1 MRICLLLLMILHVSC
16 AQKDEQLNTNTKNQV
31 NTENNTEDETTSESE
46 AESDGKTDL
55 GANREY
61 LPTSFDNCRMRAIDE
76 KDPHYI
82 NVCKTS
88 LGEMRLEDYL
98 LFLDTGVD
106 TLSDVELFDERDF
119 LPESEYPSR
128 VAFIDPNNFNES
140 LRRIAK
146 LGRVSDS
153 EEMIRARENSN
164 RIDRINERIREINA
178 ARERFIRERN
188 AQMRERDA
196 IIQEQEHMFRLL
208 AQLKDP
214 NPIVRVGTASLMRAQ
229 SSKKEFTA
237 EFGQRHLALKNKFK
251 SVRVE
256 DIRSYKLVGSAGIS
270 FLRSEEEFEGGDKD
284 FASDLLSLSESLLD
298 VGLGIAPG
306 SSLVKDSY
314 ELIFG
319 TNMVTGEKLNDG
331 DRANSLVAVGLGIQ
345 KLTGTTVLA
354 TNLLN
359 NNRLAKLADHFWRVS
374 AKFLKTS
381 KDVFDRALEAATIKQ

>member
-1 MRICLLLLMILHVSC
+1 MRLLVLTIVAC
-16 AQKDEQLNTNTKNQV
+16 EQLMLTLLATLMFVILLKGQ
-31 NTENNTEDETTSESE
+31 
-46 AESDGKTDL
+46 
-55 GANREY
+55 
-61 LPTSFDNCRMRAIDE
+61 
-76 KDPHYI
+76 
-82 NVCKTS
+82 
-88 LGEMRLEDYL
+88 MRLEYYYRYL
-98 LFLDTGVD
+98 DNGLRASLDFEVI
-106 TLSDVELFDERDF
+106 DERSF

-128 VAFIDPNNFNES
+128 AVEIDSARLSETI
-140 LRRIAK
+140 RRVSE
-146 LGRVSDS
+146 LGRVSDTD
-153 EEMIRARENSN
+153 EMIRARENSN

-196 IIQEQEHMFRLL
+196 IIQEYQHRNRLG
-208 AQLKDP
+208 AQLRNP
-214 NPIVRVGTASLMRAQ
+214 NPVVRVGTASLMRAQ
-229 SSKKEFTA
+229 SSKKEFA
-237 EFGQRHLALKNKFK
+237 GEFGQRHLALKNKFK

-256 DIRSYKLVGSAGIS
+256 DIKSYKLVGSAGMS
-270 FLRSEEEFEGGDKD
+270 FLRSEEEFEGGDKS

-319 TNMVTGEKLNDG
+319 TNMVTGEKLNDD
-331 DRANSLVAVGLGIQ
+331 DRADSLVAVGLGVQ
-345 KLTGTTVLA
+345 KLTGATVLA

-381 KDVFDRALEAATIKQ
+381 KDVFDKALEAGTKKCQETSGSF

>member
-1 MRICLLLLMILHVSC
+1 
-16 AQKDEQLNTNTKNQV
+16 
-31 NTENNTEDETTSESE
+31 
-46 AESDGKTDL
+46 
-55 GANREY
+55 
-61 LPTSFDNCRMRAIDE
+61 MRAIDE

-140 LRRIAK
+140 LRRIAE

-164 RIDRINERIREINA
+164 RIDRINER
-178 ARERFIRERN
+178 IRERN

-319 TNMVTGEKLNDG
+319 TNMVTGEKLNDD

-359 NNRLAKLADHFWRVS
+359 NNRLVKLANHFWRVS

>member
-1 MRICLLLLMILHVSC
+1 
-16 AQKDEQLNTNTKNQV
+16 
-31 NTENNTEDETTSESE
+31 
-46 AESDGKTDL
+46 
-55 GANREY
+55 
-61 LPTSFDNCRMRAIDE
+61 MRAIDE

-98 LFLDTGVD
+98 RFLDTDLDTNSD

-128 VAFIDPNNFNES
+128 VVFIDPNNFNES
-140 LRRIAK
+140 IRRI
-146 LGRVSDS
+146 LEVGRVSDT

-196 IIQEQEHMFRLL
+196 IIEEYAQRNRIR
-208 AQLKDP
+208 AQLKNP
-214 NPIVRVGTASLMRAQ
+214 NPMVRVGAISLIVAQ
-229 SSKKEFTA
+229 ISKKEFTG

-256 DIRSYKLVGSAGIS
+256 DIKSYKLVGSAGIS
-270 FLRSEEEFEGGDKD
+270 FLRSEEEFEGGDND

-298 VGLGIAPG
+298 AAIGIAPG

-331 DRANSLVAVGLGIQ
+331 DRANSLVAVGLGVQ

-354 TNLLN
+354 SNLLK

-374 AKFLKTS
+374 AKFL
-381 KDVFDRALEAATIKQ
+381 